1 MRILFLSPYYGSRV
15 ASSYLGKNRNQ
26 AFADAGFEMIAYAPT
41 PSRGLSEETIRHY
54 RTIKKETNYDGK
66 QVVHLFWMFK
76 EGKNPVGRALRYTL
90 TAIIHF
96 LKGSFAKDAKT
107 CNIMFI
113 LSTPPIQGAMAAL
126 VKKVRHIPLIYN
138 LQDIFP
144 DSLVG
149 TGLAKK
155 GGLLWKIGRVIE
167 NFTYRNADKIIVI
180 SEDFKRNI
188 MAKGVPEE
196 KIEVIYNWVDEEAVV
211 DVPRA
216 ENKLFDK
223 YGLDRD
229 QFYVTYNGNIG
240 LTQNMDMLLEVA
252 RELQQSCGSDAATQQ
267 LGMVKNGSDAALQ
280 QLAAVKNG
288 LNNPNL
294 SEPLQTP
301 HNPSEPLQT
310 PHNPSEPLQTPHNPS
325 EPLQTPHHRSIH
337 FVLVGEG
344 AYKAEVE
351 RRIKEQGIT
360 NVTMLPFQPYEDIS
374 HVFSLG
380 DVSLVISK
388 PGVGANSVP
397 SKTWSIMSAS
407 RPVLA
412 NFDENE
418 LKTIIADHHCGIFT
432 KAGDKEAFKAAILE
446 LYHHPELCREYGKN
460 GRQFVMDN
468 LTKEVGTRKY
478 VEVVKAVAEHSSSKS

>member
-1 MRILFLSPYYGSRV
+1 MKLLFITSYYSPELA
-15 ASSYLGKNRNQ
+15 ASSYLGDNIREALCNHGIDVVL
-26 AFADAGFEMIAYAPT
+26 FAPV
-41 PSRGLSEETIRHY
+41 PSRGISKTERIVYSKE
-54 RTIKKETNYDGK
+54 KKNEVLLNGRL
-66 QVVHLFWMFK
+66 VVHRFSLFR
-76 EGKNPVGRALRYTL
+76 EGKNPFLRAFRYL
-90 TAIIHF
+90 CCSIKQFDRGVFNKEARRCGVLF
-96 LKGSFAKDAKT
+96 VA
-107 CNIMFI
+107 
-113 LSTPPIQGAMAAL
+113 STPPIQGAMAAL
-126 VKKVRHIPLIYN
+126 VKKVRHIPLVYN

-211 DVPRA
+211 DVSRT
-216 ENKLFDK
+216 ESKLFDK
-223 YGLDRD
+223 YGLDRNK
-229 QFYVTYNGNIG
+229 FYVTYNGNIG

-252 RELQQSCGSDAATQQ
+252 REL
-267 LGMVKNGSDAALQ
+267 
-280 QLAAVKNG
+280 
-288 LNNPNL
+288 
-294 SEPLQTP
+294 EPTP
-301 HNPSEPLQT
+301 APSLKGREMESADVQG
-310 PHNPSEPLQTPHNPS
+310 E
-325 EPLQTPHHRSIH
+325 RDIH

-351 RRIKEQGIT
+351 KRIKEQGIT
-360 NVTMLPFQPYEDIS
+360 NVTLLPFQPYEDIS

-380 DVSLVISK
+380 DVSLIISK

-418 LKTIIADHHCGIFT
+418 LKTIIEDHHCGIFT
-432 KAGDKEAFKAAILE
+432 KAGDKEAFKEAILK
-446 LYHHPELCREYGKN
+446 LYHHPELCKEFGRN

-478 VEVVKAVAEHSSSKS
+478 VDVIKSTFNAQH